1 LRVVA
6 SKPRLKVFVTPIGF
20 HDAYVAA
27 TSQKAALQ
35 AWGADVD
42 LFARGAASLV
52 TDAELAR
59 EALAS
64 PGTVIKRL
72 RGTEAEHIAAAEQ
85 SARPTKKRDRT
96 TDRTRREDTKSEPQ
110 ATPQPKPKPATGK
123 PAKAPPRPSRKAL
136 DDAEAALA
144 VAEERHREAQR
155 VLADRIADLQRERQ
169 ALRAAEEKEI
179 ARLERRRDDAR
190 SRYQDA
196 VERWASR

>member
-1 LRVVA
+1 MP
-6 SKPRLKVFVTPIGF
+6 KLKVFVTPIGF

-52 TDAELAR
+52 TDTKLAE
-59 EALAS
+59 EPLAS
-64 PGTVIKRL
+64 PGKVIKRL
-72 RGTEAEHIAAAEQ
+72 RGSEAEQIAAAER
-85 SARPTKKRDRT
+85 STRPAKARPRAMAEPHRD
-96 TDRTRREDTKSEPQ
+96 E
-110 ATPQPKPKPATGK
+110 AKPATRQK
-123 PAKAPPRPSRKAL
+123 PKAAPALRAKAPPRPSRKAL
-136 DDAEAALA
+136 ASAEAALA
-144 VAEERHREAQR
+144 AAETRQREAQR
-155 VLADRIADLQRERQ
+155 AIADRIADLQRERQ
-169 ALRAAEEKEI
+169 ELRAAADKEI

>member
-1 LRVVA
+1 MP
-6 SKPRLKVFVTPIGF
+6 KLKVFVTPIGF

-52 TDAELAR
+52 TDASLAKD
-59 EALAS
+59 ALAS
-64 PGTVIKRL
+64 PGTVIRRL
-72 RGTEAEHIAAAEQ
+72 RGTEAEHLAAAEQ
-85 SARPTKKRDRT
+85 SAPPPKKRGRT
-96 TDRTRREDTKSEPQ
+96 TARTRRDDTKSE
-110 ATPQPKPKPATGK
+110 PQPKPKPAT
-123 PAKAPPRPSRKAL
+123 AKRTKASPRPSRKAL

-144 VAEERHREAQR
+144 AAEDQHREAQR
-155 VLADRIADLQRERQ
+155 VLADRIAELQRERQ
-169 ALRAAEEKEI
+169 TLRAVEEKEI

-196 VERWASR
+196 VEQWASR